1 MFDGGSLIPGT
12 AREARRQ
19 GAWYDGSMGDKNPK
33 SKQREK
39 NQKSAEQARAKNSQA
54 ARQAS
59 FSSGAG
65 KDAKKK

>member
-1 MFDGGSLIPGT
+1 MTKF
-12 AREARRQ
+12 
-19 GAWYDGSMGDKNPK
+19 MGDKNPK

>member
-1 MFDGGSLIPGT
+1 
-12 AREARRQ
+12 
-19 GAWYDGSMGDKNPK
+19 MGDKNPK

-39 NQKSAEQARAKNSQA
+39 DQKSAERARAKTEQA

-65 KDAKKK
+65 RDGKKK